1 VKNKSIIFFDGIC
14 TLCNKTVLFILKHET
29 NKLIYFSSLQSKFA
43 QDIFSKK
50 SINIEEF
57 NSIIFIE
64 NNCIYYKS
72 QAVFRISKNLKF
84 PFNLLKYFR
93 FLPVF
98 ITDFIYDIIAE
109 NRYRIFG
116 KIEQCQL
123 LTESDKKRFL
133 VN

>member
-1 VKNKSIIFFDGIC
+1 MKNKSIIFFDGIC